1 MSDQPLEPSVG
12 QVEFHRSVALAAN
25 ADIISGWHF
34 CATMQL
40 RTPFRVLS
48 RHGEVHEGLTSEP
61 PVIVHEQWE
70 GIWIIKTRS
79 FRELGIDIDEPSFTM
94 ASDVGP
100 VPADGGDYL
109 AFLKRAR
116 MIAEAD
122 RPPADRRQ
130 ALAEM
135 LHDPASADF
144 VDRLGGPEALLDRL
158 FPRFISSIPR
168 VSTAT
173 AKALIAAGYRTA
185 NEISAASDS
194 DLFAIERVG
203 PGTVKV
209 LREAVLSTS
218 DGDAEFL
225 DCVAR

>member
-1 MSDQPLEPSVG
+1 LAFLRHHAAPDA
-12 QVEFHRSVALAAN
+12 VARAVPT
-25 ADIISGWHF
+25 W
-34 CATMQL
+34 
-40 RTPFRVLS
+40 RT
-48 RHGEVHEGLTSEP
+48 HEGLTSEP
-61 PVIVHEQWE
+61 PVIARAQWE

-79 FRELGIDIDEPSFTM
+79 FRELGIGIDEPSFSM

-100 VPADGGDYL
+100 IPADGGDYL

-116 MIAEAD
+116 SIAEAD
-122 RPPADRRQ
+122 MPPADRRQ

-135 LHDPASADF
+135 LDDPAAADF

-158 FPRFISSIPR
+158 FPRFTSSIPR

-185 NEISAASDS
+185 NQIGAASDS
-194 DLFAIERVG
+194 DLLAVERVG
-203 PGTVKV
+203 LATVKA
-209 LREAVLSTS
+209 LREAVRSAS
-218 DGDAEFL
+218 DGDGEFL